1 MGRMKQVRRIKLL
14 LVISFVVL
22 SGTAFMPSMSFAEK
36 DSGKSFEEYLSLA
49 KQGDAEAQL
58 HLGNMYKKG
67 KGVPKDY
74 KEAVRWYRK
83 AAEQGEAVAQYKL
96 GEMYYSGYGV
106 PEYDLKEAVRWYRKA
121 AEQGE
126 AHAQMELGYMYR
138 MGYDGEGVPQNYKEA
153 VRWYRKAAEQGYVR
167 TQYTLGVMYRDGEG
181 VPKDLVASYAWLN
194 ISAAQGYK
202 DFLDEVRASELR
214 DRVAKKLPAAA
225 LAIAQELS
233 MEYYKKYVEPFQ

>member
-67 KGVPKDY
+67 KGVPKD
-74 KEAVRWYRK
+74 
-83 AAEQGEAVAQYKL
+83 
-96 GEMYYSGYGV
+96 
-106 PEYDLKEAVRWYRKA
+106 
-121 AEQGE
+121 
-126 AHAQMELGYMYR
+126 
-138 MGYDGEGVPQNYKEA
+138 YKEA

>member
-83 AAEQGEAVAQYKL
+83 AAEQGEA
-96 GEMYYSGYGV
+96 
-106 PEYDLKEAVRWYRKA
+106 
-121 AEQGE
+121 
-126 AHAQMELGYMYR
+126 HAQMKLGYMYR

>member
-83 AAEQGEAVAQYKL
+83 AAEQGEAYAQSCL
-96 GEMYYSGYGV
+96 G
-106 PEYDLKEAVRWYRKA
+106 D
-121 AEQGE
+121 
-126 AHAQMELGYMYR
+126 MYR
-138 MGYDGEGVPQNYKEA
+138 DGEGVPQNYKEA

>member
-1 MGRMKQVRRIKLL
+1 MKQVRRIKLL

-121 AEQGE
+121 AEQG
-126 AHAQMELGYMYR
+126 
-138 MGYDGEGVPQNYKEA
+138 
-153 VRWYRKAAEQGYVR
+153 YVR

>member
-1 MGRMKQVRRIKLL
+1 MGRMKQVKRIRLFI
-14 LVISFVVL
+14 VISFIVL
-22 SGTAFMPSMSFAEK
+22 SGTAFIPRMSFAEK
-36 DSGKSFEEYLSLA
+36 DSDKSFGEYSSLA
-49 KQGDAEAQL
+49 KRGDAEAQL

-106 PEYDLKEAVRWYRKA
+106 PEYDL
-121 AEQGE
+121 
-126 AHAQMELGYMYR
+126 
-138 MGYDGEGVPQNYKEA
+138 KEA

>member
-121 AEQGE
+121 AEQG
-126 AHAQMELGYMYR
+126 
-138 MGYDGEGVPQNYKEA
+138 
-153 VRWYRKAAEQGYVR
+153 YVR

>member
-1 MGRMKQVRRIKLL
+1 MGRMKQVRRIRLL
-14 LVISFVVL
+14 LVISFIVL
-22 SGTAFMPSMSFAEK
+22 SSTAFIPRMSFAEK

-83 AAEQGEAVAQYKL
+83 AAEQGEAYAQSCL
-96 GEMYYSGYGV
+96 G
-106 PEYDLKEAVRWYRKA
+106 D
-121 AEQGE
+121 
-126 AHAQMELGYMYR
+126 MYR
-138 MGYDGEGVPQNYKEA
+138 DGEGVPQNYKEA

>member
-1 MGRMKQVRRIKLL
+1 
-14 LVISFVVL
+14 
-22 SGTAFMPSMSFAEK
+22 MSFAEK

-67 KGVPKDY
+67 KGVPEDY
-74 KEAVRWYRK
+74 
-83 AAEQGEAVAQYKL
+83 
-96 GEMYYSGYGV
+96 
-106 PEYDLKEAVRWYRKA
+106 KEAVRWYRKA

>member
-1 MGRMKQVRRIKLL
+1 MGRMKQVKRIRLFI
-14 LVISFVVL
+14 VISFIVL
-22 SGTAFMPSMSFAEK
+22 SGTAFIPRMSFAEK
-36 DSGKSFEEYLSLA
+36 DSDKSFGEYSSLA

-106 PEYDLKEAVRWYRKA
+106 PEYDL
-121 AEQGE
+121 
-126 AHAQMELGYMYR
+126 
-138 MGYDGEGVPQNYKEA
+138 KEA